1 MERLSDPPTLAW
13 PGTGGTQWGLGAP
26 GFSALAVSPR
36 VLTRPAGPVA
46 LRGEAGVAAA
56 HLVDGNDPE
65 LVVDIWGQLE
75 DGGIDTAR
83 ELGMVMPDPGLELVL
98 FKLDDVV

>member
-1 MERLSDPPTLAW
+1 MEKLGDPPTFH
-13 PGTGGTQWGLGAP
+13 GQELGAIGP
-26 GFSALAVSPR
+26 Q

-46 LRGEAGVAAA
+46 LRGEAGMAAA
-56 HLVDGNDPE
+56 HLVDGDDPE

-75 DGGIDTAR
+75 DGRVDAAW
-83 ELGMVMPDPGLELVL
+83 ELGMVMPDPWLELVL